1 MPSIFTKRAVT
12 AVEPDYVRALMDISL
27 NHNFGSTLLGVLG
40 GVAGETTR
48 GLISSREKKKKDRRP
63 ATPWSLIRSGAA
75 GGGLGF
81 MASRA
86 FPVQSSKLNRAIL
99 ENLFLKPTGLVAS
112 NLISHFGYRDVLPT
126 DYGSKANDKLQELI
140 GIIKDRPMAALKS
153 VLKDQPL
160 TVAPLPTD
168 NFSAIDRRQ
177 AVRHIF
183 TLPTDYSRF
192 DRNADGT
199 YSLKGGSLEGLQQSL
214 NAKLEKDPTIGPKK
228 VYNDLL
234 GNVVLIPNKDGSSYS
249 YRDRWDFDLAED
261 ERVDNTTNFFRHL
274 VSRLTKPMVFEGTI
288 QTPQMD

>member
-12 AVEPDYVRALMDISL
+12 AVEPDYVRALMDITL

-112 NLISHFGYRDVLPT
+112 NLINHFGYNDSFSVG
-126 DYGSKANDKLQELI
+126 YGSKPNNKLQELMS
-140 GIIKDRPMAALKS
+140 IIKQQPMAALKS

-160 TVAPLPTD
+160 VPTD
-168 NFSAIDRRQ
+168 IPSVAERRQ

-214 NAKLEKDPTIGPKK
+214 NAKLEEDPTIGPKK